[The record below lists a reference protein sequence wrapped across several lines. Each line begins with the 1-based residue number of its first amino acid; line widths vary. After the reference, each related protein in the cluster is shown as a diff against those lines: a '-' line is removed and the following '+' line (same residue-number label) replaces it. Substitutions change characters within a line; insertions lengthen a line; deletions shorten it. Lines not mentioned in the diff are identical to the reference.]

1 MKHRTEAKFYKL
13 LDALPKA
20 IQTKTSRQLQR
31 LEENHRHPSLCFK
44 KVGGKEN
51 LWSFRVDGN
60 YRALGREQEQ
70 GIIVWYFIGTHS
82 DTDKLLNK
90 K

>member
-1 MKHRTEAKFYKL
+1 MEHRTDAKYNKL
-13 LDALPKA
+13 LAALPKE
-20 IQTKTSRQLQR
+20 IQTKEDRQFQR
-31 LEENHRHPSLCFK
+31 LEEDARHPSLHFK
-44 KVGGKEN
+44 KATGKEKH
-51 LWSFRVDGN
+51 WSFRVDGN
-60 YRALGREQEQ
+60 YRALGHERER